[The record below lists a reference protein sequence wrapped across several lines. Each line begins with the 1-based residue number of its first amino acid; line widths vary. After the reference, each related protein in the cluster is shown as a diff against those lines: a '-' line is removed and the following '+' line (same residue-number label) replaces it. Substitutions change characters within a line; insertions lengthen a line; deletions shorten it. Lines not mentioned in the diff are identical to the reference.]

1 MTQIVAATDK
11 KDSEEFWNVLTHGI
25 GFLLAIPILVFLII
39 EGVAKGST
47 LYVVSF
53 TIFGIST
60 MLLFLAST
68 VYHAASEKYKRF
80 FRIIDHCS
88 IYVLIA
94 GTYTPFALIAIG
106 GKLGWT
112 IFAIEWG
119 IALCGVLFKMFFIE
133 RFKAVSLICYL
144 AMGWLIIIAFKTVV
158 SHITMHGFY
167 YLLAGGLMYTIG
179 AFFFANHKIP
189 YNHAIWH
196 VFVLAGSGFM
206 IGTVMIYV

>member
-1 MTQIVAATDK
+1 MTQLVRITDK
-11 KDSEEFWNVLTHGI
+11 KHSEEFWNVLTHGL
-25 GFLLAIPILVFLII
+25 GFLIAIPIFICLIVEAI
-39 EGVAKGST
+39 AKGST

-53 TIFGIST
+53 TIFGGST

-119 IALCGVLFKMFFIE
+119 IALYGILFKMFFIE
-133 RFKAVSLICYL
+133 RFKAISLICYL
-144 AMGWLIIIAFKTVV
+144 AMGWLIIIAFKPVV
-158 SHITMHGFY
+158 AHITIHGFY

-206 IGTVMIYV
+206 IRTVMMYI

>member
-1 MTQIVAATDK
+1 MATITTLDNRK
-11 KDSEEFWNVLTHGI
+11 NNEETWNVITHGL
-25 GFLLAIPILVFLII
+25 GFILAIPALIFLIMRS
-39 EGVAKGST
+39 ASTGSA
-47 LYVVSF
+47 LYVTSF

-60 MLLFLAST
+60 IILFLAST
-68 VYHAASEKYKRF
+68 VYHVSPLSKRRQ

-88 IYVLIA
+88 IYILIA

-106 GKLGWT
+106 GGLGWT
-112 IFAIEWG
+112 IFGIEWG
-119 IALCGVLFKMFFIE
+119 LALCGIVFKFFFIE

-144 AMGWLIIIAFKTVV
+144 GMGWLIIIAFKTVV
-158 SHITMHGFY
+158 THITMTGFS

-196 VFVLAGSGFM
+196 VFVLAGSAFM
-206 IGTVMIYV
+206 LVTVLFYV

>member
-1 MTQIVAATDK
+1 MTQIIAATDK

>member
-11 KDSEEFWNVLTHGI
+11 KDSEEFWNVFTHGI

>member
-1 MTQIVAATDK
+1 METITTLDNRK
-11 KDSEEFWNVLTHGI
+11 NNEETWNVITHGL
-25 GFLLAIPILVFLII
+25 GFILAIPALIFLIMRS
-39 EGVAKGST
+39 ASTGSA
-47 LYVVSF
+47 LYVTSF

-60 MLLFLAST
+60 MILFLAST
-68 VYHAASEKYKRF
+68 FYHASPLSKRRQ

-88 IYVLIA
+88 IYILIA

-106 GKLGWT
+106 GGLGWT
-112 IFAIEWG
+112 IFGIEWG
-119 IALCGVLFKMFFIE
+119 LALCGIVFKFFFIE

-144 AMGWLIIIAFKTVV
+144 GMGWLIIIAFKTVV
-158 SHITMHGFY
+158 THITMTGFS

-196 VFVLAGSGFM
+196 VFVLAGSAFM
-206 IGTVMIYV
+206 LVTVLFYV